1 MQLRDRLKEK
11 QGEGRKVSTRARER
25 ECVRAR
31 ETDSARA
38 KESARGRQTER
49 EHVRMSYSEVHL
61 LSLPVSVLMYSRFRL
76 SDSHVMIMRFGCLF
90 KNSPSSF
97 SVKMRGFLV

>member
-1 MQLRDRLKEK
+1 VQLRDRLKEK

-61 LSLPVSVLMYSRFRL
+61 LSLPVSVWMAAREREKESEWGKQMYS
-76 SDSHVMIMRFGCLF
+76 G
-90 KNSPSSF
+90 PAQA
-97 SVKMRGFLV
+97 